1 MNLREKFKN
10 NIFYYTNVIEDP
22 QEIIDMVERLDTYP
36 GSYSAIPKWEDWKT
50 SNDDGVLFGKK
61 KDISIK
67 NLDTVQKEL
76 GKDVLHI
83 ANTINSAIERVSHAF
98 YSDIGK
104 VEHPAYSKGLRMSKY
119 LTGASMGPHYDV
131 MDGDSKIEYSI
142 LIYYND
148 NYDGGEVSFMISEED
163 ILSES
168 YTGVRLP
175 LDGSDPFV
183 AENADLFIKPEA
195 GSVLIFPS
203 TKPYY
208 HQVHL
213 LRGGEKYISPG
224 FIYKNSQ

>member
-1 MNLREKFKN
+1 
-10 NIFYYTNVIEDP
+10 
-22 QEIIDMVERLDTYP
+22 
-36 GSYSAIPKWEDWKT
+36 
-50 SNDDGVLFGKK
+50 
-61 KDISIK
+61 
-67 NLDTVQKEL
+67 
-76 GKDVLHI
+76 
-83 ANTINSAIERVSHAF
+83 
-98 YSDIGK
+98 
-104 VEHPAYSKGLRMSKY
+104 
-119 LTGASMGPHYDV
+119 MGPHYDV